1 MEDTAPDRTAGRL
14 MHATHIPARRRIL
27 RGALALLGLSA
38 IMRLLPAVSWV
49 PGEEPFVII
58 DGWVLPVRFF
68 RD

>member
-27 RGALALLGLSA
+27 CGALALLGFGA
-38 IMRLLPAVSWV
+38 IMRLLPAVSSA
-49 PGEEPFVII
+49 PGEERFVII
-58 DGWVLPVRFF
+58 DGWVLPARFF